1 MEAHVAE
8 VRRDGPEKGSHVGLR
23 HKLAVERGHEVVAR
37 PTEHY
42 GVPDGDGERSQGG
55 NESDDLT
62 DALAVPHAAHL
73 HGAAECAHRASAH
86 SPTEG
91 HFSNH
96 ARKAQQRH
104 ENEVRDEEGRAA
116 QLSHAIGKQPDI
128 GHAHGAANAGED
140 EARMCGPGIAA
151 TTARAARCARR
162 SRTRLLTDLDGPR
175 FLRNDVVVSC
185 RHSVLLEFPC
195 LPS

>member
-8 VRRDGPEKGSHVGLR
+8 VRCDGPEEGSHVGLR
-23 HKLAVERGHEVVAR
+23 HKLSVKRSHKVVAR
-37 PTEHY
+37 PTEHH
-42 GVPDGDGERSQGG
+42 GVSDGNGERSQGG
-55 NESDDLT
+55 NEADDLT
-62 DALAVPHAAHL
+62 DALAVPHTAHL

-128 GHAHGAANAGED
+128 GHAHSAANAGKD
-140 EARMCGPGIAA
+140 EAGMRGPRIAA
-151 TTARAARCARR
+151 SATRAARCARR
-162 SRTRLLTDLDGPR
+162 SRSCLLADLNGPR
-175 FLRNDVVVSC
+175 FFRNDVVVSC